1 MSWPSAAPA
10 AERVGYKLGR
20 GAADVL
26 VGVATLP
33 KYGDST
39 GMKEDVYLILVPISG
54 LRCPRTRLPSSTTAP
69 ADVRAR
75 HSGRDDPSG
84 GPASAE
90 GRGRRLRLDEL
101 RPRLSQYR
109 VLPQRRPFHR
119 RRPRHPAVS
128 RLSDRGAGGAQH
140 LPRDRLPAAVRG
152 AAHAGGAGQG

>member
-69 ADVRAR
+69 ARR
-75 HSGRDDPSG
+75 TSSPFRTGRSERRTCVSG
-84 GPASAE
+84 GPGPTTSA
-90 GRGRRLRLDEL
+90 
-101 RPRLSQYR
+101 
-109 VLPQRRPFHR
+109 
-119 RRPRHPAVS
+119 
-128 RLSDRGAGGAQH
+128 
-140 LPRDRLPAAVRG
+140 
-152 AAHAGGAGQG
+152 